1 MDKKKQH
8 RIDLSQRLFI
18 ELGTPL
24 RIEVRQKTEFLSS
37 KLIGMKVGSYL
48 IANLP
53 GIESQSV
60 TLAKD
65 ESVQVKYISQDD
77 IFSFSS
83 RVLMTLDQPDN
94 LVFLQYPNRVESC
107 NIRMHSRVACF
118 LPIHVRTDD
127 HQDAGVIT
135 NISAKG
141 CMCMVDYFKAWD
153 NISGK
158 EIQLLLSY
166 GNLDTL
172 AISAEIRSVQ
182 VIGEQMKLGIRFDEV
197 DQFLQSVLE
206 TLVPALRF

>member
-1 MDKKKQH
+1 MVKKNQQG
-8 RIDLSQRLFI
+8 IDLSQRLFI

-24 RIEVRQKTEFLSS
+24 RIEVRKKTEFLSS
-37 KLIGMKVGSYL
+37 KLIGMKVGAYL

-53 GIESQSV
+53 GMDSQPV
-60 TLAKD
+60 ALEK
-65 ESVQVKYISQDD
+65 EEPVQVKYISQDD

-83 RVLMTLDQPDN
+83 RVLMVLDAPDN
-94 LVFLQYPNRVESC
+94 LVFLQYPDRVESC
-107 NIRMHSRVACF
+107 NIRMHSRVECF

-141 CMCMVDYFKAWD
+141 CMCMVDYFRSWE

-158 EIQLLLSY
+158 GIELLLSY
-166 GNLDTL
+166 ANSDTL
-172 AISAEIRSVQ
+172 AIPGEIRSVQ
-182 VIGEQMKLGIRFDEV
+182 VIGKQMKLGIRFDEV
-197 DQFLQSVLE
+197 DSFLQSVLE